1 MKKKI
6 VSTVLSSALILT
18 ALPAFASSSTPIKEN
33 SSDISSAYSQDNTV
47 KEVPNMKIVDGL
59 YDPGEITLF
68 SLLLNTTYNF
78 SSGQG
83 TGSFSYKAASSSERV
98 RVHVSNNKKVPVNYR
113 LTSPSGTNWASLT
126 VKPGSSITTEHYF
139 GKGEAGTWIL
149 NFDTD
154 DGSPVSV
161 NVSVRDGLE

>member
-6 VSTVLSSALILT
+6 VSTVLSTALILT
-18 ALPAFASSSTPIKEN
+18 ALPAFASSSPIKEN
-33 SSDISSAYSQDNTV
+33 SSEISSVYSQDNTV

-83 TGSFSYKAASSSERV
+83 TGSFAYKAGSSREKV
-98 RVHVSNNKKVPVNYR
+98 RVHVSNNKNVAVNYR
-113 LTSPSGTNWASLT
+113 LTSPTGTDWVSLT
-126 VKPGSSITTEHYF
+126 VKPGSSVTTEHYF
-139 GKGEAGTWIL
+139 DKNQAGTWIL
-149 NFDTD
+149 NFDTN

-161 NVSVRDGLE
+161 NVSVRDGLQ